1 MTDTENEAFRE
12 LVYIAKEICHAMAVN
27 PDRTAR
33 QIAGDINDP
42 EEELARFAR
51 AIDAAGR
58 LVYPALDHRHADEVR
73 S

>member
-1 MTDTENEAFRE
+1 MTNEEKEAFRE
-12 LVYIAKEICHAMAVN
+12 LVYIAKDICRTMALN

-51 AIDAAGR
+51 AIEAAGK
-58 LVYPALDHRHADEVR
+58 LVYPAWTHRHADEVQ

>member
-1 MTDTENEAFRE
+1 MTNTEAEAFRE

-27 PDRTAR
+27 PDRTAL

-51 AIDAAGR
+51 AIEAAGK
-58 LVYPALDHRHADEVR
+58 LVYPAWTHRHADEVR